1 MENELI
7 IGKSYPDMVIPLIR
21 AAKSTIA
28 IIVFDWRWYPNYVS
42 YPIQLFNNA
51 VLDAA
56 KRGVKVCCVTNY
68 KEITDFLRDSPIQA
82 KHLIKDKLV
91 HSKVIIIDGE
101 ISIVGSHNL
110 THSAFIYNYE
120 VSVIMRDP
128 EIAAKLTIH
137 FNNLWQS

>member
-7 IGKSYPDMVIPLIR
+7 IGKSYPDQVIPLIR

-28 IIVFDWRWYPNYVS
+28 IVVFDWRWYPNYVA
-42 YPIQLFNNA
+42 YPIQKFNVEILN
-51 VLDAA
+51 AA
-56 KRGVKVCCVTNY
+56 KRGVKICAITNY
-68 KEITDFLRDSPIQA
+68 KEITELLRDSAIEA
-82 KHLIKDKLV
+82 KHLIQDKLV
-91 HSKVIIIDGE
+91 HSKIMIIDGK
-101 ISIVGSHNL
+101 IAIVGSHNY
-110 THSAFIYNYE
+110 THSAFTYNFE